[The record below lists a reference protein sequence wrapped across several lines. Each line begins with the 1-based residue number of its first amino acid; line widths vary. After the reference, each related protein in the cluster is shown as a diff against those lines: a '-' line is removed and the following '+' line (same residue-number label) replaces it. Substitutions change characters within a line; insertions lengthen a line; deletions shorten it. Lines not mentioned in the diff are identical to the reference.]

1 MPHKRTALVLAAA
14 VVLLFALGV
23 SQLQAQSP
31 LTRVGDG
38 RGTAGGPMADRRR
51 RD

>member
-1 MPHKRTALVLAAA
+1 MSHKHKLLVLAAA

-31 LTRVGDG
+31 LTRG
-38 RGTAGGPMADRRR
+38 R
-51 RD
+51 

>member
-1 MPHKRTALVLAAA
+1 MSYKRKALVLAAV

-31 LTRVGDG
+31 LTRKGDG
-38 RGTAGGPMADRRR
+38 RVAAGGPTAV
-51 RD
+51 